1 MSKYRVGQDSIGV
14 DFAPEGVMEI
24 LQNVRTIITTRKGS
38 VPLDRDFG
46 LPWDA
51 VDQPLPVAQ
60 MLMRSEVIDAI
71 ERYEPRAK
79 VTSVDCAEDVEGAM
93 DGVLKPIVT
102 VQIGGE

>member
-79 VTSVDCAEDVEGAM
+79 VTSVDFAEDVEGAM

>member
-1 MSKYRVGQDSIGV
+1 
-14 DFAPEGVMEI
+14 MEI
-24 LQNVRTIITTRKGS
+24 LQNVRTILATRKGS

-46 LPWDA
+46 ISWDN
-51 VDQPLPVAQ
+51 VDQSLPAAK

-79 VTSVDCAEDVEGAM
+79 VTSVDFAEDVEGAM

>member
-1 MSKYRVGQDSIGV
+1 MAKYRVGQQSIDV

-24 LQNVRTIITTRKGS
+24 LQNVRTILATRKGS

-46 LPWDA
+46 ISWGN
-51 VDQPLPVAQ
+51 VDQSLPAAK

-71 ERYEPRAK
+71 ERHEPRAK
-79 VTSVDCAEDVEGAM
+79 VTSVDFAEDVEGAM